1 MTIVSCTD
9 FIVLAITCQA
19 VRQVLCNIIQDTI
32 EQLLFA
38 TNFQEVYQ
46 SPMIANMRII
56 FLAANWS
63 LAYGCKNKTPVW
75 LKLNREKKFLRACL
89 SLVNHDIKLSQMKV
103 GIQYMIRFYIMIMIS
118 ISNCVCDLFKN

>member
-19 VRQVLCNIIQDTI
+19 VRQVLCNIIQATI

-46 SPMIANMRII
+46 SPMIANM
-56 FLAANWS
+56 
-63 LAYGCKNKTPVW
+63 
-75 LKLNREKKFLRACL
+75 
-89 SLVNHDIKLSQMKV
+89 
-103 GIQYMIRFYIMIMIS
+103 
-118 ISNCVCDLFKN
+118 

>member
-19 VRQVLCNIIQDTI
+19 VRQVLCNIIQDTV

-75 LKLNREKKFLRACL
+75 LKLNREKIPASKFISGKPRYKVVANKSWYTVYDTLLC
-89 SLVNHDIKLSQMKV
+89 NDHDIYK
-103 GIQYMIRFYIMIMIS
+103 
-118 ISNCVCDLFKN
+118 